1 MKFSIFFLLA
11 TLTLPGRLLAQAGVG
26 VSLDIVPVIQAL
38 SQNSARLVPIIDQL
52 TLDEWVAKGA
62 PEAYRAQWQ
71 TARQQLAALT
81 VATKTLER
89 DPEKLTVALETYF
102 RLQLIETQLKS
113 LTEGI
118 RQYQNP
124 AVADLLVSVLSENAQ
139 NRDRLQQHI
148 TEVADQKEKEF
159 SVVDKEAQRCRSQ
172 VIRQVVP
179 TRAPAPAPAPA
190 KKAAAKP

>member
-102 RLQLIETQLKS
+102 RLQLIDTQLKS

-179 TRAPAPAPAPA
+179 IGAPAPAPA